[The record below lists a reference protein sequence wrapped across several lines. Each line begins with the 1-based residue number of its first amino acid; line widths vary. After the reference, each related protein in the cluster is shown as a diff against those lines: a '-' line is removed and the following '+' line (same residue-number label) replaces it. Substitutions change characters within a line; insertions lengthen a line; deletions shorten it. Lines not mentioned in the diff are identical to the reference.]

1 MTTGE
6 AAAVGGT
13 VVPRAEPAVTRRPHR
28 RHVAQCF
35 RQFLVRCHQYER
47 GLPHGAQVVYAG
59 VPDFW
64 VLEQL
69 DKEVPL
75 LSFPQLVGD

>member
-1 MTTGE
+1 
-6 AAAVGGT
+6 
-13 VVPRAEPAVTRRPHR
+13 
-28 RHVAQCF
+28 VAQCF